1 MVLPVGI
8 SLLYIVLVYFF
19 LNFGESLAVLIVSFL
34 VMIVYMKAKH

>member
-1 MVLPVGI
+1 MVAPVGI
-8 SLLYIVLVYFF
+8 SLLYIVLVYF